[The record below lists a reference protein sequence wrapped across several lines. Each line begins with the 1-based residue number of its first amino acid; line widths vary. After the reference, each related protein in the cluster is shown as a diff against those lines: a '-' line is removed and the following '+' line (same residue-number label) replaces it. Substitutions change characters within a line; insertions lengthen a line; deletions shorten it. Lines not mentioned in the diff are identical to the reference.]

1 MEDTLKIPDTPEH
14 TQAPLPTDSD
24 WEEERQYKRISPNA
38 RSCVIVNPAFLVPVN
53 QGLPTG
59 WIMPEELKRNAHLN
73 LAMPE
78 FFIAGGT
85 TDILAVGSRV
95 NPIRIK

>member
-14 TQAPLPTDSD
+14 TQAPLPSDSD
-24 WEEERQYKRISPNA
+24 WEDERRKRIIPEP

-59 WIMPEELKRNAHLN
+59 WMMPEELKRDAHLN
-73 LAMPE
+73 LTMPE

-95 NPIRIK
+95 NPIRLQ